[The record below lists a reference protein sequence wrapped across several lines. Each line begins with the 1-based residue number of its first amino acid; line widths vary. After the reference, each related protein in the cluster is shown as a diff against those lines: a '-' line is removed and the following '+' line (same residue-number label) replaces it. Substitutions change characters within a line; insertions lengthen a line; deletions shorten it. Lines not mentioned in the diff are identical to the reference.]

1 MTLRK
6 AESLVK
12 KGDGRLSSEEPSCL
26 VAAHFYEVAID
37 TLHWLKEKSK
47 IAKSE
52 LSTYQVDKRIDELMR
67 CQEDLEEKGISE
79 IEPIRVDITERVNR
93 RSEIA
98 CAAVTGKGHIE
109 AFYKFVNLRSMVD
122 IDKLTSVETYM
133 IYVSFFVSA
142 ALLPALKVIR
152 QEHCIEPELFF
163 RLPEHSSIVPP
174 RRIQAFG
181 KGLLAGY
188 NDDFDVAFRILSPEI
203 ENLIR
208 SHLKQCGVNTRK
220 RKNGGYEERPL
231 GWLLRHNKTE
241 EIFGTNLLF
250 ELRTLFHPHRNDQA
264 HGLIDDTSN
273 SSHYDV
279 YIWWLLLRLVFDSS
293 NFQSE
298 RESPNA

>member
-1 MTLRK
+1 
-6 AESLVK
+6 
-12 KGDGRLSSEEPSCL
+12 
-26 VAAHFYEVAID
+26 
-37 TLHWLKEKSK
+37 
-47 IAKSE
+47 
-52 LSTYQVDKRIDELMR
+52 MR
-67 CQEDLEEKGISE
+67 CQEDFGEKGISE

-109 AFYKFVNLRSMVD
+109 AFYKFVNPRSMVD

-163 RLPEHSSIVPP
+163 SIAEHSSIVPP

-188 NDDFDVAFRILSPEI
+188 NNDFDVAFRVLSPEI

-208 SHLKQCGVNTRK
+208 SHLKKCGVNTRK
-220 RKNGGYEERPL
+220 RKNGGYEERLL
-231 GWLLRHNKTE
+231 GWLLYHEKTK
-241 EIFGTNLLF
+241 EIFGKNLLF
-250 ELRTLFHPHRNDQA
+250 ELRTLFHSHRNDQA
-264 HGLIDDTSN
+264 HGLIDDTS
-273 SSHYDV
+273 SPSHYDV
-279 YIWWLLLRLVFDSS
+279 YIWWLMLRLVFNSS

-298 RESPNA
+298 REPPNA